1 MSYHLKNKRIVSLA
15 FGSLLILIPGL
26 YSSLGP
32 NLAVNAQEKENQPK
46 ENKKTSKTKQTA
58 IFAGGCFWCV
68 ESDYDK
74 VPGVLST
81 ISGYTGGHTKNPTY
95 KEVSYKE
102 TGHYEALKVTF
113 DPAVVTYKQLVHIF
127 WRTVDPTDPNGQFCD
142 KGSSYR
148 TAIFPVNEEQMRIA
162 KQSKQEEQ
170 TSGKL
175 KGRIVTKIIKA
186 KQFYEAEGYH
196 QNYYQLNKVRY
207 NYYRYSCGRDKR
219 VKALWGQ
226 EAYKGLQGK

>member
-1 MSYHLKNKRIVSLA
+1 MSYKFKNNPKYFLALGSFFILVS
-15 FGSLLILIPGL
+15 GL
-26 YSSLGP
+26 YSSFGSFSG
-32 NLAVNAQEKENQPK
+32 VNAETTKNQAQA
-46 ENKKTSKTKQTA
+46 EKKTSKTKQIA

-68 ESDYDK
+68 ESDFDK

-113 DPAVVTYKQLVHIF
+113 DPSVVTYKQLVHIF

-148 TAIFPVNEEQMRIA
+148 TAIFPVNDEQMSIA

-170 TSGKL
+170 TNGKL
-175 KGRIVTKIIKA
+175 KGRIVTKILKA
-186 KQFYEAEGYH
+186 KQFYDAEGYH
-196 QNYYQLNKVRY
+196 QNYHQLNKIRY
-207 NYYRYSCGRDKR
+207 NYYRYGCGRDKR

-226 EAYKGLQGK
+226 EAFKGLNGK